1 MPEILFIKVRVMMC
15 LATLVVISAA
25 CVDNG
30 AEPVDS
36 AKHLVR
42 YLTIEQETP
51 ELEALAEES
60 IERFEEENP
69 NIDVRREA
77 INNEDQ
83 RAIIRTRLG
92 SRRSPDLFSFDTG
105 PGFAGVLAEA
115 GLLYPLEDAYKKY
128 EWPVFDWAKQR
139 VSFDD
144 VLSGVP
150 ANVEELGVYYNKD
163 VFDSLGLNEPQTLR
177 ELDHIAEVVRDSGMI
192 PFAFGNGEEWPA
204 GHLFSMAVSNSLGP
218 KGLDR
223 ALFRGGR
230 WNDTA
235 VIRAIDLM
243 FRRFADKRYYPEN
256 VNAIPYA
263 DANTLFY
270 AGRAAM
276 NPTGTWLLS
285 ELDGQNLAFGV
296 GFFPF
301 PSIGGSGITPPAGL
315 GDGLFVARNTD
326 EPEATLKLLDFLVFS
341 KQRVRDGLERFNQ
354 IPAFTVDTSGLALSP
369 LFKSVLN
376 DLRSAVGPTSFWY
389 NIDVVAPQRF
399 NDVMS
404 EGFRDVLSGSTTP
417 EQQANALQEAYR
429 EARREGETLSK
440 P

>member
-1 MPEILFIKVRVMMC
+1 
-15 LATLVVISAA
+15 
-25 CVDNG
+25 
-30 AEPVDS
+30 
-36 AKHLVR
+36 
-42 YLTIEQETP
+42 
-51 ELEALAEES
+51 
-60 IERFEEENP
+60 
-69 NIDVRREA
+69 
-77 INNEDQ
+77 
-83 RAIIRTRLG
+83 
-92 SRRSPDLFSFDTG
+92 
-105 PGFAGVLAEA
+105 
-115 GLLYPLEDAYKKY
+115 
-128 EWPVFDWAKQR
+128 
-139 VSFDD
+139 
-144 VLSGVP
+144 
-150 ANVEELGVYYNKD
+150 
-163 VFDSLGLNEPQTLR
+163 
-177 ELDHIAEVVRDSGMI
+177 
-192 PFAFGNGEEWPA
+192 
-204 GHLFSMAVSNSLGP
+204 
-218 KGLDR
+218 
-223 ALFRGGR
+223 
-230 WNDTA
+230 
-235 VIRAIDLM
+235 
-243 FRRFADKRYYPEN
+243 
-256 VNAIPYA
+256 
-263 DANTLFY
+263 
-270 AGRAAM
+270 M

-376 DLRSAVGPTSFWY
+376 DLRSAVGPTSFGY